1 MKLLYSSRFEKDL
14 RNIVDASAK
23 ADIAEALTL
32 LKSATMPSEIPN
44 LKKMQG
50 AKNAF
55 RVKAGEFRLGFYMN
69 GDTISLARCV
79 NRKDIYKS
87 FP

>member
-1 MKLLYSSRFEKDL
+1 MNLLYSSRFEKDL
-14 RNIVDASAK
+14 RNIADATAK
-23 ADIAEALTL
+23 ADITEALVM
-32 LKSATMPSEIPN
+32 LKSVAKPSEIPN
-44 LKKMQG
+44 LKKIQG
-50 AKNAF
+50 ARNAF
-55 RVKAGEFRLGFYMN
+55 RVKAGEFRLAFYLN